1 MDKDPELLNTF
12 RSIGTCCASNDVVE
26 KEIEKF
32 VDVNIAHY
40 NIFRLG
46 KYCKRDMP
54 CTKDILRKH
63 LNRVTYQ
70 AAIWKRALNPIVN
83 TPNIAEHG
91 WLVHSNGNVS
101 IDWMDSAPA
110 PDGILENVQ
119 CAYKT
124 GCTSNRCSC
133 RKANL
138 QCTSV
143 CQCNHCS
150 NGALENE
157 DEDESDNDDTTDM
170 DQNDGEYGD
179 ECSAYSK

>member
-1 MDKDPELLNTF
+1 MKILDKDPELLNAF

-157 DEDESDNDDTTDM
+157 DEDDTTDM